1 MKAAALTD
9 RFWAK
14 VVQDGDGWIWT
25 GARNSKGYG
34 QWAVT
39 GRSRSVHRLAYEAF
53 VGPIPARLV
62 LDHLCRRRT
71 CLNPDHLEPVTD
83 AENSRRSGLVLS
95 SINAAKTH
103 CLRGHPLSGDNL
115 VMKKRGTRRPV
126 RNCRECASEAARS
139 RRRHIALA
147 A

>member
-1 MKAAALTD
+1 MNITTLTD
-9 RFWAK
+9 RFWSK
-14 VVQDGDGWIWT
+14 VIQDGDCWVWT
-25 GARNSKGYG
+25 GARNSNGYG

-53 VGPIPARLV
+53 VGPIPDGLV

-83 AENSRRSGLVLS
+83 AENSRRSALTLT
-95 SINAAKTH
+95 SINTAKTH

-115 VMKKRGTRRPV
+115 VMKKRGARPPV
-126 RNCRECASEAARS
+126 RNCRECANDAAR
-139 RRRHIALA
+139 RRRHSAYA